1 MKKSI
6 SILLILF
13 LLFVGGLN
21 VSALTLEEYKT
32 KSATQLAELVRNNK
46 VTSAQL
52 LEFAFEVIEQEN
64 PKLNALITTRKEQAL
79 KEIEEMEDLGQPFY
93 GVPIVVKGMGHTV
106 SGGQNTQGLFF
117 NKDKAL
123 SSSDGSYVK
132 DFKKLGFIIIGQ
144 SNFPELS
151 LRNNTNSL
159 LYGSAANAY
168 HTDYNA
174 GGSSGGSAAAVASG
188 MVPIASASDSGGS
201 IRIPASWNGVIGFKP
216 SRSAFRKEENSFTS
230 HFPIT
235 RSIEDTIKLYEFYS
249 KKTLPQWNSNATVGY
264 SIHSI
269 MGTKVSEEAKQAIL
283 QTVEFLKSIGLN
295 VVEVS
300 YPLDGNQ
307 IMQDYTKLMIAQGG
321 IIDLELRKKTLK
333 KEEVD
338 PLTWGIYQTYKSYN
352 AAELKK
358 EINDIYA
365 RFREYEQKLE
375 IFYHQYDYFLTP
387 TTADTAS
394 LREDY
399 GIDANDLEQLKN
411 IENLT
416 LVQKIELL
424 NKQWIPMLSRTP
436 FTQATNLSGEAAIT
450 LPTYITKNNLPLGIM
465 LSVKKGDDGKLLTL
479 AKQFEIHNQFK
490 TKQDITETKENEK
503 QKDTTSNTNKDS
515 ETIIKNTENSS
526 NVVSIKTKKDI
537 ATSDNTSLYLFMA
550 MTSLILIYFSKE
562 KTNNNP

>member
-1 MKKSI
+1 
-6 SILLILF
+6 
-13 LLFVGGLN
+13 
-21 VSALTLEEYKT
+21 
-32 KSATQLAELVRNNK
+32 
-46 VTSAQL
+46 
-52 LEFAFEVIEQEN
+52 
-64 PKLNALITTRKEQAL
+64 
-79 KEIEEMEDLGQPFY
+79 
-93 GVPIVVKGMGHTV
+93 
-106 SGGQNTQGLFF
+106 
-117 NKDKAL
+117 
-123 SSSDGSYVK
+123 
-132 DFKKLGFIIIGQ
+132 
-144 SNFPELS
+144 
-151 LRNNTNSL
+151 
-159 LYGSAANAY
+159 
-168 HTDYNA
+168 
-174 GGSSGGSAAAVASG
+174 
-188 MVPIASASDSGGS
+188 
-201 IRIPASWNGVIGFKP
+201 
-216 SRSAFRKEENSFTS
+216 
-230 HFPIT
+230 
-235 RSIEDTIKLYEFYS
+235 
-249 KKTLPQWNSNATVGY
+249 
-264 SIHSI
+264 

-333 KEEVD
+333 NEEVD

-352 AAELKK
+352 TAELKK

-375 IFYHQYDYFLTP
+375 IFYRQYDYFLTP

-424 NKQWIPMLSRTP
+424 NKQWMPMLSRTP

-490 TKQDITETKENEK
+490 TKQDISETRENEK

-515 ETIIKNTENSS
+515 ETIIKNTDNSS
-526 NVVSIKTKKDI
+526 NVVSITTKKDV
-537 ATSDNTSLYLFMA
+537 ATSDNTSLYLFMV